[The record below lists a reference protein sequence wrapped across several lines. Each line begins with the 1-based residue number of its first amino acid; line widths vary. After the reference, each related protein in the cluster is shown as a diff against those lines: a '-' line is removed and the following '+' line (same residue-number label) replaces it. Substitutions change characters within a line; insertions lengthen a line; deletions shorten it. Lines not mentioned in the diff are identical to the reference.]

1 MQLCRDKVKALLDT
15 SPRLVK
21 RQPSLV
27 TEVRKD
33 EYSTT
38 FVLRHR
44 KNMGKLQPEQRAT
57 ILRAGAEQ
65 LETWAEQMRS
75 EAQQLVEA

>member
-1 MQLCRDKVKALLDT
+1 MAALT
-15 SPRLVK
+15 K
-21 RQPSLV
+21 TQPPLV

-44 KNMGKLQPEQRAT
+44 KNLRKLQPEQRAT
-57 ILRAGAEQ
+57 ILQAGAEQ
-65 LETWAEQMRS
+65 LETWASQMRN
-75 EAQQLVEA
+75 EAEMLVNGGAL

>member
-1 MQLCRDKVKALLDT
+1 MLDT

-21 RQPSLV
+21 RQPPLV

-44 KNMGKLQPEQRAT
+44 KNMHKLQPEQRAV
-57 ILRAGAEQ
+57 ILTAGAEQ
-65 LETWAEQMRS
+65 LETWASQMRA
-75 EAQQLVEA
+75 EAEELVNGESTR

>member
-1 MQLCRDKVKALLDT
+1 MLNT
-15 SPRLVK
+15 TPRLVK
-21 RQPSLV
+21 RQPPLV

-44 KNMGKLQPEQRAT
+44 MNAYKLQPEQRAV
-57 ILRAGAEQ
+57 ILQAGAEQ
-65 LETWAEQMRS
+65 LETWAAQMRD
-75 EAQQLVEA
+75 EAETLVNGH

>member
-1 MQLCRDKVKALLDT
+1 MVKAMTTLT
-15 SPRLVK
+15 K
-21 RQPSLV
+21 TQPPLV

-44 KNMGKLQPEQRAT
+44 KNLHKLQPEQRAT
-57 ILRAGAEQ
+57 ILQAGAEQ
-65 LETWAEQMRS
+65 LETWAEQMRN
-75 EAQQLVEA
+75 EAEALVNGH

>member
-1 MQLCRDKVKALLDT
+1 V
-15 SPRLVK
+15 VK
-21 RQPSLV
+21 RQPPLV

-44 KNMGKLQPEQRAT
+44 KNVRKLQPEQRAV
-57 ILRAGAEQ
+57 ILTAGAAQ
-65 LETWAEQMRS
+65 LETWASQMRA
-75 EAQQLVEA
+75 EAEELVNGESTR

>member
-1 MQLCRDKVKALLDT
+1 MLDT

-21 RQPSLV
+21 CQPPLV

-44 KNMGKLQPEQRAT
+44 KNLRKLQPEQLAT
-57 ILRAGAEQ
+57 VLLASAEQ
-65 LETWAEQMRS
+65 LETWAAQMRDEAEEIVVSHVS
-75 EAQQLVEA
+75 E

>member
-1 MQLCRDKVKALLDT
+1 MLDT

-21 RQPSLV
+21 RQPPLV

-44 KNMGKLQPEQRAT
+44 KNVRKLQPEQRAV
-57 ILRAGAEQ
+57 ILQAGADQ
-65 LETWAEQMRS
+65 LETWAEQMRN
-75 EAQQLVEA
+75 EAEALVNGH

>member
-1 MQLCRDKVKALLDT
+1 MVKAMTILT
-15 SPRLVK
+15 K
-21 RQPSLV
+21 TQPPLV

-44 KNMGKLQPEQRAT
+44 KNLHKLQPEQRAT
-57 ILRAGAEQ
+57 ILQAGAEQ
-65 LETWAEQMRS
+65 LETWAEQMRN
-75 EAQQLVEA
+75 EAEALVNGH

>member
-1 MQLCRDKVKALLDT
+1 MLNT
-15 SPRLVK
+15 TPRLVK
-21 RQPSLV
+21 RQPPLV

-44 KNMGKLQPEQRAT
+44 KNLRKLQPEQRAV
-57 ILRAGAEQ
+57 ILQAGAEQ
-65 LETWAEQMRS
+65 LRTWAEQMES
-75 EAQQLVEA
+75 EAEALVDGAV

>member
-1 MQLCRDKVKALLDT
+1 MVKTMALIKT
-15 SPRLVK
+15 
-21 RQPSLV
+21 QPVIV

-44 KNMGKLQPEQRAT
+44 KSAYKLAPEQRAT
-57 ILRAGAEQ
+57 ILQAGAEQ
-65 LETWAEQMRS
+65 LETWASQMRD
-75 EAQQLVEA
+75 EAETLVTGDGR

>member
-1 MQLCRDKVKALLDT
+1 MLDT

-21 RQPSLV
+21 RQPPLV

-44 KNMGKLQPEQRAT
+44 KNAYKMQPEQRAT
-57 ILRAGAEQ
+57 ILQAGAEQ
-65 LETWAEQMRS
+65 LETWASQMRN
-75 EAQQLVEA
+75 EAEMLVNGGAA